1 MPTSITPTLA
11 ALQASGKVDEHGQLR
26 KDAFSGDETLTK
38 VALPDGVTSIE
49 SGGRYGGGAFFGCS
63 SLQEIVLPDTL
74 SAIGHFAF
82 RGCSSLHVIALPAT
96 LAAIGDACRMQQLGG
111 DCIARHVVCH
121 R

>member
-63 SLQEIVLPDTL
+63 SLQEIVLP
-74 SAIGHFAF
+74 
-82 RGCSSLHVIALPAT
+82 AT
-96 LAAIGDACRMQQLGG
+96 LAAIGDACRMQQLAG
-111 DCIARHVVCH
+111 DCIDRHVGCP